1 VTCNRSNDVAATT
14 ARKQARVGGRL
25 RSASYL
31 LAGAL
36 LWALAIGASSALA
49 LLQRDWQSNESQ
61 VRVVLLFGLGAL
73 LAFAPATVFARCLGG
88 ARVET
93 RFAASMVLLAATTI
107 GLTAVLFAFWYRLY
121 YAQWHEPALTIGWI
135 FQYVF
140 TMAAACYHF
149 LVLGLRMYLPLGLP
163 ALLAFSLLHA
173 GRRR

>member
-1 VTCNRSNDVAATT
+1 MP
-14 ARKQARVGGRL
+14 
-25 RSASYL
+25 SASRL
-31 LAGAL
+31 LGGAVA
-36 LWALAIGASSALA
+36 WALAIGASSALS
-49 LLQRDWQSNESQ
+49 LLWRDWRSDDAYLG
-61 VRVVLLFGLGAL
+61 VVLLFALGAL
-73 LAFAPATVFARCLGG
+73 LAFVPATIIARHIGG

-121 YAQWHEPALTIGWI
+121 YAQWHEPAFTIGWT

-173 GRRR
+173 GRGR